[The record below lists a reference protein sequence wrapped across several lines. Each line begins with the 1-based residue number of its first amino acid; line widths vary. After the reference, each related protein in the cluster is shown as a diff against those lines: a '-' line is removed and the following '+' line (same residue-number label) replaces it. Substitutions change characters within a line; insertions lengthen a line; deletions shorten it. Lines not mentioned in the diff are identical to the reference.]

1 VAAMALI
8 RARDT
13 VSRPSR
19 RTANTVFNDLS
30 PWGPAVAGPGRG
42 GLPGGLPFAGVDHD
56 RRSAGLGAA
65 VLHIRVISPPGQ
77 SDAVRELLLA
87 EPGATHVTVLPGVAV
102 QPIGDV
108 VEADVTRESVD
119 GVLSSL
125 RGLGIDRA
133 GGVTLGTIDTT
144 LSDAADA
151 AEQAAPGDPMDAVI
165 WEEVVAR
172 TGEESR
178 LSISFQVFLTIACL
192 LAAIGAIT
200 DSSVTVVGAMVL
212 GPEFGPL
219 AAVAVGAVLRRGD
232 LVKRGVVALGVGF
245 PLAMAV
251 TAAASVLF
259 DALGLFSTAAL
270 DNLDQV
276 DFIYKVG
283 PFSFIV
289 ALLAGA
295 AGMLALTSA
304 KSASLVGVFISVT
317 TVPAAA
323 FAAVAVVE
331 GRYAQALGSAAQLAI
346 NVIGIVVAA
355 VAVLVVSRRTVPRRG
370 SRPLST
376 G

>member
-1 VAAMALI
+1 
-8 RARDT
+8 
-13 VSRPSR
+13 
-19 RTANTVFNDLS
+19 
-30 PWGPAVAGPGRG
+30 
-42 GLPGGLPFAGVDHD
+42 
-56 RRSAGLGAA
+56 
-65 VLHIRVISPPGQ
+65 
-77 SDAVRELLLA
+77 LLLA

-102 QPIGDV
+102 QPVGDV

-151 AEQAAPGDPMDAVI
+151 AEQAAPGDPVDAVI

-259 DALGLFSTAAL
+259 DALGLLSTAAL

-323 FAAVAVVE
+323 FAAVALVE
-331 GRYAQALGSAAQLAI
+331 GHYAQALGSAAQLAI

>member
-1 VAAMALI
+1 M
-8 RARDT
+8 
-13 VSRPSR
+13 
-19 RTANTVFNDLS
+19 
-30 PWGPAVAGPGRG
+30 
-42 GLPGGLPFAGVDHD
+42 
-56 RRSAGLGAA
+56 
-65 VLHIRVISPPGQ
+65 
-77 SDAVRELLLA
+77 LA

-102 QPIGDV
+102 QPVGDV

-119 GVLSSL
+119 GVLGSL

-133 GGVTLGTIDTT
+133 GGVTLETIDTT

-212 GPEFGPL
+212 GLEFGPL

-251 TAAASVLF
+251 TAAASALF
-259 DALGLFSTAAL
+259 DALGLLSTAAL

-323 FAAVAVVE
+323 FASVALVE
-331 GRYAQALGSAAQLAI
+331 GRYGQALGSAAQLAI